1 MKKILIT
8 STDLMM
14 IQFLVPHVKHL
25 SENGFHVEIACS
37 VVGDRIDDVRKALE
51 GYARAI
57 HTVRLE
63 RSPVSPN
70 NLKGYG
76 DMKRLLAEHH
86 YDIIWTNE
94 PVMGVVTRLAA
105 RKLRRAG
112 TKVFYMCHGFHFF
125 DGASLPN
132 WLIFYPV
139 ERIMAHFCDGII
151 TMNRED
157 YDRASAFKT
166 CPVYKIPGVGVDMN
180 RFHFQNAP
188 DLRIAK
194 RIQLGIPQDAY
205 VLLSVGE
212 LSKRKNQEVALH
224 AMKKLADPS
233 IHYVLCGRGG
243 LREHLEQVAAE
254 LGLTERVHFLG
265 YRLDVPEMYRMA
277 DCFVFPS
284 VHEGLPFA
292 LMEAMESGLPIVC
305 SRIRGNVDLIDDQV
319 GGILCDVHNS
329 DDYYT
334 AIRKIQGMDK
344 EKMAAHNRRK
354 LTEFDLSNTKHLI
367 EKILN
372 NDDGAENGGEA

>member
-1 MKKILIT
+1 MKKLLIT

-14 IQFLVPHVKHL
+14 IQFLVPHVRHL
-25 SENGFHVEIACS
+25 SEQGFHVEIACS
-37 VVGDRIDDVRKALE
+37 VVGDRIDEVRKAVE
-51 GYARAI
+51 GYARAV

-76 DMKRLLAEHH
+76 DMKRLLTENY
-86 YDIIWTNE
+86 YDVIWTNE

-105 RKLRRAG
+105 RKLRRKG

-125 DGASLPN
+125 KGASLPN

-139 ERIMAHFCDGII
+139 ERIMAYFCDGII

-157 YDRASAFKT
+157 YERAETFRACS
-166 CPVYKIPGVGVDMN
+166 VHKIPGVGVDVR
-180 RFHFQNAP
+180 RFHFRNAP

-212 LSKRKNQEVALH
+212 LTRRKNQEVALR
-224 AMKKLADPS
+224 ALKKLADPS
-233 IHYVLCGRGG
+233 IHYVLCGKGD
-243 LREHLEQVAAE
+243 LRAHLEQVAAE
-254 LGLTERVHFLG
+254 LGLTEQVHFLG

-292 LMEAMESGLPIVC
+292 LMEAMESGLPIVA
-305 SRIRGNVDLIDDQV
+305 SRIRGNVDLIDDGI
-319 GGILCDVHNS
+319 GGILCDVYNS

-334 AIRKIQGMDK
+334 AVRKIQGMDK
-344 EKMAAHNRRK
+344 EKMVAHNRRK
-354 LTEFDLSNTKHLI
+354 LAGFDLSHTRKQI
-367 EKILN
+367 SEIFEKVLE
-372 NDDGAENGGEA
+372 G

>member
-1 MKKILIT
+1 MKKLLIT

-14 IQFLVPHVKHL
+14 IQFLVPHVRHL

-37 VVGDRIDDVRKALE
+37 EVGGRMDDVRNALD
-51 GYARAI
+51 GFAKDI

-63 RSPVSPN
+63 RSPVSSN

-76 DMKRLLAEHH
+76 DMKRLLAENH

-105 RKLRRAG
+105 RKLRKAC
-112 TKVFYMCHGFHFF
+112 TKVIYMCHGFHFF
-125 DGASLPN
+125 RGASLPS

-139 ERIMAHFCDGII
+139 ERFMSRFCDGII

-157 YDRASAFKT
+157 FDRASTFGA
-166 CPVYKIPGVGVDMN
+166 CPVYKIPGVGVDTN
-180 RFHFQNAP
+180 RFHFRNAP

-194 RIQLGIPQDAY
+194 RIQLGLPQDAY

-212 LSKRKNQEVALH
+212 LTKRKNQEVALH
-224 AMKKLADPS
+224 ALKKLADPS
-233 IHYVLCGRGG
+233 IHYVLCGKGD
-243 LREHLEQVAAE
+243 LREHLEQTAAE
-254 LGLTERVHFLG
+254 LGVTEQVHFLG

-277 DCFVFPS
+277 DCFLFPS

-334 AIRKIQGMDK
+334 AIRKIQGMDL
-344 EKMAAHNRRK
+344 EKMVDHNRRK
-354 LTEFDLSNTKHLI
+354 LREFDLEHTRKLI
-367 EKILN
+367 PEIFEKVLE
-372 NDDGAENGGEA
+372 G

>member
-1 MKKILIT
+1 MKKLLIT

-14 IQFLVPHVKHL
+14 IQFLVPHVKYL
-25 SENGFHVEIACS
+25 SENGFLVEIACS
-37 VVGDRIDDVRKALE
+37 VVGDRIDDVRNALD
-51 GYARAI
+51 GFAKAI

-76 DMKRLLAEHH
+76 DMKRLLAENH

-105 RKLRRAG
+105 RKLRKAG
-112 TKVFYMCHGFHFF
+112 TKVIYMCHGFHFF
-125 DGASLPN
+125 RGASLPS

-139 ERIMAHFCDGII
+139 ERFMSRFCDGII

-157 YDRASAFKT
+157 EARAGTFRT
-166 CPVYKIPGVGVDMN
+166 CPVYKIPGVGVDTN

-212 LSKRKNQEVALH
+212 LTKRKNQEVALH
-224 AMKKLADPS
+224 ALKKLADPS
-233 IHYVLCGRGG
+233 IHYVLCGKGD
-243 LREHLEQVAAE
+243 LREHLEQTAAE
-254 LGLTERVHFLG
+254 LGLTEQVHFLG

-319 GGILCDVHNS
+319 GGILCGVHNS

-334 AIRKIQGMDK
+334 AIRKIQGMDL
-344 EKMAAHNRRK
+344 ERMVDHNRRK
-354 LTEFDLSNTKHLI
+354 LKEFDLEHTRKLI
-367 EKILN
+367 PEIFEKVLE
-372 NDDGAENGGEA
+372 G

>member
-1 MKKILIT
+1 MKKLLIT

-37 VVGDRIDDVRKALE
+37 VVGDRIDDVRKALA
-51 GYARAI
+51 GYAKGI

-76 DMKRLLAEHH
+76 DMKRLLAENH

-105 RKLRRAG
+105 RKLRKAG
-112 TKVFYMCHGFHFF
+112 TKVLYMCHGFHFF
-125 DGASLPN
+125 KGASLPH

-139 ERIMAHFCDGII
+139 ERFMSRFCDGII

-157 YDRASAFKT
+157 YDRARTFKT
-166 CPVYKIPGVGVDMN
+166 CPVYKIPGVGVDMD

-212 LSKRKNQEVALH
+212 LTKRKNQEVVLH
-224 AMKKLADPS
+224 ALKKMADPS
-233 IHYVLCGRGG
+233 IHYVLCGRGD

-254 LGLTERVHFLG
+254 LGLTDQVHFLG

-319 GGILCDVHNS
+319 GGILCGVHNS

-334 AIRKIQGMDK
+334 AIRKIQGMDL
-344 EKMAAHNRRK
+344 EKMVPHNRRK
-354 LTEFDLSNTKHLI
+354 LTEFDFGHVKNI
-367 EKILN
+367 V
-372 NDDGAENGGEA
+372 AELLEEVLK